1 MLCFSHVSGSSLR
14 VGDASLY
21 YEVAGNPAGKPLVL
35 LHGGLGSMADF
46 QPILDRLPADF
57 RLIGID
63 FRGHGKSTLG
73 TAPLTYQQYQAD
85 VVCVLDHLGV
95 PSCSLLGF
103 SDGGIVAY
111 RLAARMPARVA
122 AVATVGAQW
131 RLETGSPVFEMLS
144 GLTAE
149 MWGEMFPE
157 SVDYYRSVNPAP
169 DFDTL
174 VQAVV
179 GLWTDLGD
187 TGYPNESV
195 ADIAAPMLIVR
206 GDDDPLLSLHEA
218 VELQEKV
225 AAAHFANVPFAGH
238 EVHKDAPALF
248 AAMLGDFLLHPQPR
262 RQLEA

>member
-21 YEVAGNPAGKPLVL
+21 FEVAGNPAGKPLVL

-46 QPILDRLPADF
+46 QPILDRLPAEF

-73 TAPLTYQQYQAD
+73 SAPLTYQQYQAD

-95 PSCSLLGF
+95 QSCSLLGF

-111 RLAARMPARVA
+111 RLAAQMPARVA
-122 AVATVGAQW
+122 ALATVGAQW
-131 RLETGSPVFEMLS
+131 RLEVGSPVFEMLS

-149 MWGEMFPE
+149 MWAEMFPE

-187 TGYPNESV
+187 TGYPNDSV
-195 ADIAAPMLIVR
+195 AGITAPMLIVR
-206 GDDDPLLSLHEA
+206 GDNDPLLSLREA

-225 AAAHFANVPFAGH
+225 ATAHFANVPFAGH
-238 EVHKDAPALF
+238 EVHKDAPALY
-248 AAMLGDFLLHPQPR
+248 AAMLNDFLQHPRQ